1 MQALFKR
8 SRNFGIHHKN
18 GAEIMSDLYSK
29 IESLC
34 HEKGIT
40 ITTMCRECGASRGS
54 LTDLKQGR
62 KKRLNADTL
71 SKIAAYF
78 GVSVDYLLGN
88 EQKEKPVT
96 NPDDE
101 LNEYLEELK
110 NRDEMKMLFS
120 LAKGATKE
128 DVEKAVKIIEALMGK

>member
-1 MQALFKR
+1 M
-8 SRNFGIHHKN
+8 G
-18 GAEIMSDLYSK
+18 ELYTR

-34 HEKGIT
+34 TEKGTNIT
-40 ITTMCRECGASRGS
+40 KMCKEAGVSRAPLS
-54 LTDLKQGR
+54 DLKMGR
-62 KKRLNADTL
+62 TKKLSTDTL

-78 GVSVDYLLGN
+78 NVSVDYLLGN

-101 LNEYLEELK
+101 LNEYLEQLK